1 MKKLYPLLSV
11 LFLIYWG
18 CEEEVEKSTGGVKP
32 IPSRINQFMTGY
44 TPPPPPQG
52 EMVDGKMEGLWTF
65 YLINGDIRTHGE
77 MVDGKKEGLW
87 TSYRESGIGGES
99 NYKDG
104 KLHGLTTIYYPPLIG
119 TWFGGMKSREIMY
132 NHDEQIENQ
141 RYDRFG
147 FRREEKEWVKKYQ
160 EDGKR
165 MGNKWYDNGEKMS
178 QGNLK
183 DGEKD
188 GLSTY
193 WYENGQKKFEETWK
207 DGEVVELI
215 GKWNEDGSVKE

>member
-18 CEEEVEKSTGGVKP
+18 CEEKVQKSTGGVKP
-32 IPSRINQFMTGY
+32 IPSGIKKFMTGY

-52 EMVDGKMEGLWTF
+52 EIVDGKMEGLWTF
-65 YLINGDIRTHGE
+65 YLINGDIGTHGE

-119 TWFGGMKSREIMY
+119 TWFGGRKSREIMY

-147 FRREEKEWVKKYQ
+147 FRREEKEWVKKY
-160 EDGKR
+160 
-165 MGNKWYDNGEKMS
+165 
-178 QGNLK
+178 
-183 DGEKD
+183 
-188 GLSTY
+188 
-193 WYENGQKKFEETWK
+193 
-207 DGEVVELI
+207 I
-215 GKWNEDGSVKE
+215 EDGSVKE